1 MEKNNRFVSG
11 LRPTGKLHVGHYIGM
26 LKQAVE
32 MQNSGKF
39 DCMVFIADTQALTD
53 NASNPEKIRLNVKE
67 LMLDFLAVGLDPQKT
82 TLFIQSQIPE
92 LTELTMYYQNL
103 VTLSRLQRNPT
114 VKSEIKQK
122 QEEFGASVPVG
133 FLTYPISQ
141 AADITAFDVSILPV
155 GEDQE
160 PILEQTREIVRTF
173 NKLYG
178 ETLVEPYG
186 YFAKNKHARR
196 LVGTDGNAKMS
207 KSLNNCIYLA
217 DEPEEIK
224 QKIMSMYT
232 DPNHIKVSDPG
243 NTKNNPVFI
252 YLDVFGKDKE
262 KIAEMKANYEKGGLG
277 DVVCKRYLNDV
288 MQEFLQPIRERRK
301 YYESHLDEVK
311 KIYFEGSKKAREIAK
326 ETLKRVRKSL
336 KLEYFE

>member
-1 MEKNNRFVSG
+1 MEKKIRFVSG
-11 LRPTGKLHVGHYIGM
+11 LRPTGKLHVGHYVGM

-32 MQNSGKF
+32 MQNSGKY

-53 NASNPEKIRLNVKE
+53 NAQNPEKIKESVKE
-67 LMLDFLAVGLDPQKT
+67 LMLDFLAAGLDPQKT
-82 TLFIQSQIPE
+82 TFYIQSQIPE
-92 LTELTMYYQNL
+92 LSELTMYYSNL

-114 VKSEIKQK
+114 VKTEIKQK
-122 QEEFGASVPVG
+122 QVEFGASVPVG

-141 AADITAFDVSILPV
+141 AADITAFDVSVLPV

-173 NKLYG
+173 NKYYG

-186 YFAKNKHARR
+186 YFAKDKSARR

-207 KSLNNCIYLA
+207 KSLDNCIYLA
-217 DEPEEIK
+217 DEPEEIRRK
-224 QKIMSMYT
+224 VMGMFT

-252 YLDVFGKDKE
+252 YLDIFGTDKQ
-262 KIAEMKANYEKGGLG
+262 KIKEMKANYEKGGLG
-277 DVVCKRYLNDV
+277 DMVCKKYLNDV
-288 MQEFLQPIRERRK
+288 MQEFLKPIRERRK
-301 YYESHLDEVK
+301 YYEEHFEDVK
-311 KIYFEGSKKAREIAK
+311 KFYYEGSQKARQIARA
-326 ETLKRVRKSL
+326 TLARVRKAL